1 MLDKYREIW
10 SYCSD
15 ILDQQKHR
23 KVQLLPTW
31 EWDKDS
37 KWKLCDDGP
46 KDPSVLPLQ
55 HAKEESQSF
64 DLEITD
70 SFRKWHAKHILFKA
84 LHQVWK
90 VYSKKQPRRTFAWSL
105 SLWRLAGSNCRKFPG
120 MVRLF
125 FLASSL
131 NSVAPRWFKSWC
143 LIYRNWTKKNQGP
156 SLPMSGVNKNNNW
169 KPPPIDIAGINSHSH
184 RDGVGISENKLSWT
198 WAQVVL

>member
-1 MLDKYREIW
+1 MLDKSKEIW

-31 EWDKDS
+31 EWDKDG

-125 FLASSL
+125 LLASSL
-131 NSVAPRWFKSWC
+131 WRLDGLRVGGWYTEIEPRKIKVHLC
-143 LIYRNWTKKNQGP
+143 RCQVWTKTTIGNHH
-156 SLPMSGVNKNNNW
+156 L
-169 KPPPIDIAGINSHSH
+169 
-184 RDGVGISENKLSWT
+184 
-198 WAQVVL
+198 